1 MDYAFQYMIDSQ
13 KGTDDTEQSYPY
25 KGRNG
30 ECKFSTSSAFKD
42 AKITGFVDL
51 KTEDELVDATAN
63 IGPISVAV
71 YRSIISSLLSHFSG
85 EEREPFLAALSWW
98 NLEPSCLRRKETR
111 SCSLKPFCSF

>member
-42 AKITGFVDL
+42 AKVTGFVDL

-71 YRSIISSLLSHFSG
+71 
-85 EEREPFLAALSWW
+85 
-98 NLEPSCLRRKETR
+98 
-111 SCSLKPFCSF
+111 